1 MGGSIL
7 IVDDSASLR
16 QVLRMALEEA
26 GYQVREAA
34 DGQDALARLA
44 EAPADV
50 VVSDLHMPRLDG
62 LGLLRALA
70 GEGSRP
76 RIPVVMLTT
85 SSERPEL
92 REACM
97 ELGASAWVLK
107 LFPFDSRELRAVLAA
122 LLHPSE
128 QAGRF
133 A

>member
-1 MGGSIL
+1 MWRHVFGNAL
-7 IVDDSASLR
+7 IPIITGFPAAFVGAFFSSSL
-16 QVLRMALEEA
+16 LIETLF
-26 GYQVREAA
+26 
-34 DGQDALARLA
+34 
-44 EAPADV
+44 
-50 VVSDLHMPRLDG
+50 SLDG

-107 LFPFDSRELRAVLAA
+107 LFPFDSRELRAAIAA

>member
-26 GYQVREAA
+26 GYQVREAS
-34 DGQDALARLA
+34 DGQEALACLA

-50 VVSDLHMPRLDG
+50 VVSDLYMPRLDG
-62 LGLLRALA
+62 MGLLRALA
-70 GEGSRP
+70 GEDGRP

-97 ELGASAWVLK
+97 ALGASAWVLK
-107 LFPFDSRELRAVLAA
+107 LFPFDSRELQAVLAG
-122 LLHPSE
+122 LLHVSD